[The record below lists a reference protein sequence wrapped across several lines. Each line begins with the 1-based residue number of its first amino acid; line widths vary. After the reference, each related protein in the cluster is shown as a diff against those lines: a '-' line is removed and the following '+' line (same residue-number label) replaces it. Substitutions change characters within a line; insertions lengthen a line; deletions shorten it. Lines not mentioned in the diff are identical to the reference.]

1 VTKPL
6 YPLLLDRHLSP
17 RLWGGERLRDFLNLD
32 KLPFDD
38 PLGESWQVYADN
50 KILNGFYAGN
60 TLQTV
65 AETLGEALLGRASTQ
80 RYGTKVPL
88 LAKFI
93 DAKDKLSIQVHPDDT
108 YARLRE
114 ASSGHLGKTE
124 AWFILEAEPGA
135 SIVWGFKETLSKD
148 AIREAI
154 RTGKLEQFLN
164 VVPVQSGDV
173 IFNPAGTV
181 HAVGAG
187 VLLYEIQQSSD
198 LTYRLYDYQ
207 RRGSDGA
214 LRELHIEKAL
224 DVAHLS
230 AGERAKLWPK
240 EQNDGWQTLVDSE
253 YFVLDEREVTAE
265 LELATTPSSLEILTV
280 YQGSITLRQGKWQAP
295 LTQGTSVVL
304 PAALGCYTLNGAGRV
319 LRAYLPPV

>member
-1 VTKPL
+1 MTNPL
-6 YPLLLDRHLSP
+6 YPLLLERYLSP
-17 RLWGGERLRDFLNLD
+17 RLWGGERLKDFLDLD
-32 KLPFDD
+32 QLPFED
-38 PLGESWQVYADN
+38 PLGESWQIYAEN
-50 KILNGFYAGN
+50 RVLNGAYAGT
-60 TLQTV
+60 TLQAV
-65 AETLGEALLGRASTQ
+65 AEILGEALLGRASVE

-108 YARLRE
+108 YARSHE

-124 AWFILEAEPGA
+124 AWFVLETEPGA
-135 SIVWGFKETLSKD
+135 SIVWGFKETVSKHTV
-148 AIREAI
+148 REAI
-154 RTGKLEQFLN
+154 QQGTLEQYLN

-214 LRELHIEKAL
+214 LRELHVEKAL
-224 DVAHLS
+224 DVAHLV
-230 AGERAKLWPK
+230 AGERAKLQPHVQK
-240 EQNDGWQTLVDSE
+240 SGWQTLVDSE
-253 YFVLDEREVTAE
+253 FFVLEQREVGAE
-265 LELATTPSSLEILTV
+265 LELATESSSLEILTT
-280 YQGSITLRQGKWQAP
+280 YQGSITLRCGEQSM
-295 LTQGTSVVL
+295 LLSRGTSVLL
-304 PAALGCYTLNGAGRV
+304 PALLGSYSLAGTGRV
-319 LRAYLPPV
+319 LRSYLPSG